1 MINSIFIY
9 IYNYRINH
17 TFQNDISYSI
27 SRIFSPLILTKMNN
41 FIPYPNSVIHS
52 EMVSLPNIDSV
63 NEYVEQ
69 QRIYEEQMEQIK
81 SVGRIIEQDEMK
93 GIGKKLFY
101 EYIFYESLAL
111 NFGDFILRDMIIYY
125 RQLFFNN

>member
-1 MINSIFIY
+1 
-9 IYNYRINH
+9 
-17 TFQNDISYSI
+17 
-27 SRIFSPLILTKMNN
+27 MNN